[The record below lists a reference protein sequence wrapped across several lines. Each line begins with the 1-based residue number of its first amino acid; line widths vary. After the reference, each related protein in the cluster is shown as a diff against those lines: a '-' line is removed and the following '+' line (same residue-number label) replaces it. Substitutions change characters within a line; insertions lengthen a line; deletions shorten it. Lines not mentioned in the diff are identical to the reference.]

1 MLEKSFGLFYYLKQA
16 KNQKEQRRYVY
27 LRITVDGERREISI
41 KRQWISDLWNTKT
54 GRAREINEEANEL
67 NWYLDTI
74 SNKVHQIKR
83 NLIDDG
89 KLLTAENIKNIL
101 TGRGE
106 KKYFILEAFQEHN
119 RQMKA
124 LIGKEFAPAT
134 LTRYK
139 TACAHLSNYIK
150 WKYQKNDFEIKDLN
164 YEFISQFVF
173 WLKSERKCGHNA
185 SIKYLGNFKKIV
197 LECMKRGLLT
207 TDPFL
212 GFKSKRNEVIPV
224 ALTKEELIKITN
236 KKFDIERL
244 DHVRDIFL
252 FSCYTGLAYID
263 AYKLRSTDIVIG
275 IDGGMWIT
283 TTRQK
288 TNSSTRLP
296 LLPNAIAILA
306 KYQDHPKCASKGT
319 VLPVL
324 TNQKT
329 NSYLKEIADLC
340 GIGKK
345 LTFHIARHT
354 FATTVTLTN
363 GVPIETVSK
372 MLGHKSLK
380 QTQHYAKIVDLKISE
395 DMNTLRKKLEMQM

>member
-16 KNQKEQRRYVY
+16 KNQKEQRRYIY

-67 NWYLDTI
+67 NRYLDTI

-89 KLLTAENIKNIL
+89 KSLTAENIKNIL

-119 RQMKA
+119 RQMKI
-124 LIGKEFAPAT
+124 LVGKEFAPAT
-134 LTRYK
+134 LTRYN
-139 TACAHLSNYIK
+139 TVCAHLSSYIK
-150 WKYQKNDFEIKDLN
+150 CKYEKNDFEIKDLN

-185 SIKYLGNFKKIV
+185 AIKYLGNFKKIV

-212 GFKSKRNEVIPV
+212 GFKSKRNEVTPV

-244 DHVRDIFL
+244 SHVRDIFL

>member
-1 MLEKSFGLFYYLKQA
+1 MFYYLNQA

-67 NWYLDTI
+67 NRYLDTI
-74 SNKVHQIKR
+74 SKKVHQIKR
-83 NLIDDG
+83 NLLDDG

>member
-67 NWYLDTI
+67 NRYLDTI
-74 SNKVHQIKR
+74 SKKVHQIKR
-83 NLIDDG
+83 NLLDDG

-185 SIKYLGNFKKIV
+185 AIKYLGNFKKIV

-345 LTFHIARHT
+345 LTF
-354 FATTVTLTN
+354 TLP
-363 GVPIETVSK
+363 GIR
-372 MLGHKSLK
+372 LLL
-380 QTQHYAKIVDLKISE
+380 Q
-395 DMNTLRKKLEMQM
+395 

>member
-67 NWYLDTI
+67 NRYLDTI

-83 NLIDDG
+83 NLLDDG

-185 SIKYLGNFKKIV
+185 AIKYLGNFKKIV

-340 GIGKK
+340 CIGKK